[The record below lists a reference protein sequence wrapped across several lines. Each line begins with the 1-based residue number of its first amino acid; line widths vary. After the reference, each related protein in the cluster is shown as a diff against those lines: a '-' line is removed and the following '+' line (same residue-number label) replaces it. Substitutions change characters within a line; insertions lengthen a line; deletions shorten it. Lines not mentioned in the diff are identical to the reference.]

1 MRLLSVCTFHPQQLH
16 GRSQERG
23 FGTGHFG
30 QFQTPAGRVPPRSE
44 LTSSIS
50 ESSAHL
56 CVFIMTPIHV
66 CRCLPRVQP
75 LAAQVLLHT
84 VSHGG
89 AAAGLLARFFL
100 LREHVAVPPPPPH
113 GGSYPFLSPP
123 GPFCVSV
130 TPAPSFLLLPS
141 QSITLLFFFTT
152 TAMAAPE
159 EVRYGATRRNTWS
172 APTRWRHLLESCNSR
187 EQESAHVQ
195 IDEYLV
201 IFVAIF
207 SSLSLCYLFT
217 LYYLTSFW
225 TGNWILTKTGEL
237 FDIFFYTFPH

>member
-100 LREHVAVPPPPPH
+100 LREHVAVPPPPPPRRQLPLFVPSGAVLRVRH
-113 GGSYPFLSPP
+113 TRPVFSSPSQP
-123 GPFCVSV
+123 EYHP
-130 TPAPSFLLLPS
+130 PLLLYHHS
-141 QSITLLFFFTT
+141 DGSSRGS
-152 TAMAAPE
+152 
-159 EVRYGATRRNTWS
+159 EVWRNTPEHVIRPHAVTSLTWKLQF
-172 APTRWRHLLESCNSR
+172 ARARKRARANRWIS
-187 EQESAHVQ
+187 
-195 IDEYLV
+195 
-201 IFVAIF
+201 
-207 SSLSLCYLFT
+207 CYLCCHFF
-217 LYYLTSFW
+217 LIISMLSVY
-225 TGNWILTKTGEL
+225 IIL
-237 FDIFFYTFPH
+237 FDVILNRKLDSH